1 MPSGKAT
8 YRQRD
13 ILLTR
18 FPFSDLIGSN
28 RRTLGSG
35 LATLHCLTLN
45 VHLVTRISS
54 LDLMQRRSRTKV
66 QNWPIYNT
74 GERHQAIGKKRVRDR
89 PST

>member
-35 LATLHCLTLN
+35 LAGLLPKPLSI
-45 VHLVTRISS
+45 VEVSPFKSVRV
-54 LDLMQRRSRTKV
+54 K
-66 QNWPIYNT
+66 
-74 GERHQAIGKKRVRDR
+74 QASDCKGKLPEEVIR
-89 PST
+89 